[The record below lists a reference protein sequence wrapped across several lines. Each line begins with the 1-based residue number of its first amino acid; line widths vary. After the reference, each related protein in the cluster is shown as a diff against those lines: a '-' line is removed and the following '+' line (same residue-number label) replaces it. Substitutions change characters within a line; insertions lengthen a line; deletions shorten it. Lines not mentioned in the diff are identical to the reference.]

1 MNNSSKQSD
10 PLAADDMQSKIQNL
24 KSKISYKS
32 ALLVIITLALLL
44 GAGLLFYEKQ
54 NEITLAIPVTFE
66 HISDGLIAVHYI
78 PVLEARL
85 KGPSRGLKALK
96 DRQLPYKIDLSTAK
110 PGPLFIKISPEEI
123 KVPWRVSV
131 LQIDP
136 ASFTITI
143 EKRIEKTV
151 PIVADLNEDP
161 AAAYI
166 ISRVVATP
174 SMVRLTG
181 PMSVLDK
188 ISAVRTT
195 PVDVGGLTETIR
207 KKVALNLNHNPHIQA
222 IGDSLVE
229 VEIVVEEK
237 IVEKWLDIAIQAIGS
252 NYRYVIT
259 PDRIEILLRGPMNT
273 LKKLAQDNG
282 IQVYVDL
289 EGLKPGT
296 YVRRAVIKPPL
307 NTALVEA
314 KPEVFTV
321 KLLSTGQKN

>member
-10 PLAADDMQSKIQNL
+10 PLAADDMQSKIQNP
-24 KSKISYKS
+24 KSKIPKKS

-66 HISDGLIAVHYI
+66 HISDGLIAVHNI

-85 KGPSRGLKALK
+85 KGPSRGLKVLK
-96 DRQLPYKIDLSTAK
+96 NRQLSYKIDLSTAK

-161 AAAYI
+161 TAAYI

-237 IVEKWLDIAIQAIGS
+237 IVEKWLDIAIQATGS

-307 NTALVEA
+307 NTALVKA

-321 KLLSTGQKN
+321 KLLESG